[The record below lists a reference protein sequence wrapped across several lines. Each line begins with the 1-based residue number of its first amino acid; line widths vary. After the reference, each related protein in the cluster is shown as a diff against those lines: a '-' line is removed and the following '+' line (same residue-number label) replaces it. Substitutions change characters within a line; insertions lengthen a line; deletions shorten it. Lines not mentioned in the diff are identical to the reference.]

1 MEYVTMLKGERRE
14 QKRSRAWYKR
24 HQHNNR
30 KALEILIQ
38 IQRKRIEDAIS
49 NESKQTTSNDN

>member
-14 QKRSRAWYKR
+14 EKRRRAWYKR

-30 KALEILIQ
+30 KALEVIIEVER
-38 IQRKRIEDAIS
+38 QRIRNA
-49 NESKQTTSNDN
+49 SKQTTSNDN

>member
-24 HQHNNR
+24 HQKNNR
-30 KALEILIQ
+30 KALELLIE
-38 IQRKRIEDAIS
+38 IQRKRIRDA
-49 NESKQTTSNDN
+49 SKQTTSDDN

>member
-30 KALEILIQ
+30 KALEVIIEA
-38 IQRKRIEDAIS
+38 QRKRLEDA
-49 NESKQTTSNDN
+49 SKQTTSDDN

>member
-1 MEYVTMLKGERRE
+1 MEYITMLKGERRE

-30 KALEILIQ
+30 KALEILIE
-38 IQRKRIEDAIS
+38 RINDA
-49 NESKQTTSNDN
+49 SKQTTSNDN

>member
-1 MEYVTMLKGERRE
+1 MLKGERRE

-38 IQRKRIEDAIS
+38 IQRKRIQDA
-49 NESKQTTSNDN
+49 SKQTSKNDN

>member
-1 MEYVTMLKGERRE
+1 MLKGERRE
-14 QKRSRAWYKR
+14 EKRRRAWYKR

-30 KALEILIQ
+30 KSLEILIQ